1 MYIYVRTYI
10 HTYIHT
16 YTYIHI
22 YIHTYIHIH
31 IYVCIYMYTCCVK
44 DMGALERLS
53 SRYERTQAC
62 SRHWQQEKR
71 SETSTCS
78 MWRTRS

>member
-1 MYIYVRTYI
+1 
-10 HTYIHT
+10 
-16 YTYIHI
+16 
-22 YIHTYIHIH
+22 
-31 IYVCIYMYTCCVK
+31 MYTCCVK
-44 DMGALERLS
+44 DMGALERPS

-71 SETSTCS
+71 SETSTSS